1 MVLETFDGIFCDER
15 FLSKRT
21 KEKLCNPNSID
32 SDGNP
37 IFVARIAWVFMCES
51 WRLEN
56 GITITVWD
64 IHMQSKS
71 SPKRKHCEMHVEFI
85 LIPSSLEVSI
95 WAEHTHTQALMLHS
109 WLISWICT
117 QEMHRPEHAY
127 CKTFYL
133 HCKTV
138 EIFIHCLSK

>member
-1 MVLETFDGIFCDER
+1 MFCDER
-15 FLSKRT
+15 FLLKRT
-21 KEKLCNPNSID
+21 KEKRCNPNSID

-56 GITITVWD
+56 GIAITVWD

-71 SPKRKHCEMHVEFI
+71 SPKRKHCENACRIHTYSLI
-85 LIPSSLEVSI
+85 LGGQHMSRE
-95 WAEHTHTQALMLHS
+95 HTQALMLHS
-109 WLISWICT
+109 WLISWKCT
-117 QEMHRPEHAY
+117 REMHRPKHAY